1 MKQYFIKNW
10 FFIIVF
16 GVGILFS
23 KILYADNNASV
34 SSPITN
40 INQSSNASEAFP
52 ADLLYPKYFKSH
64 DLLLWENIKQD
75 LLFKLRFLFGRRF
88 AQPYT
93 FCHKFQRRMIRAVD
107 RAINEGKVDITK
119 VDNKLLFEENP
130 DINKIISPQP
140 KLLNSSCVY
149 HSLGDIRK
157 GCVLY
162 CEYHGMDFES
172 DFYIDHKKELE
183 AAKPF
188 ITSEDIA
195 ELIIFLPSVILMI
208 IVLLF
213 LPDKKKFFSWLFR
226 GFKKHNSC

>member
-1 MKQYFIKNW
+1 MKQYFNKKW
-10 FFIIVF
+10 FFIVVF
-16 GVGILFS
+16 FVCILFS
-23 KILYADNNASV
+23 ERLYADNAASV
-34 SSPITN
+34 SNSITD
-40 INQSSNASEAFP
+40 INRSSTASETFP

-75 LLFKLRFLFGRRF
+75 LMFKLRFLVGRRF

-93 FCHKFQRRMIRAVD
+93 FCHKFQRRITRAVD
-107 RAINEGKVDITK
+107 RAVNEGKVDITK
-119 VDNKLLFEENP
+119 IDNKLLFEENQVI
-130 DINKIISPQP
+130 DKILTPQP

-149 HSLGDIRK
+149 HSFGDIRK

-213 LPDKKKFFSWLFR
+213 LPDKKKFFLWLFR
-226 GFKKHNSC
+226 GFKKAESN